1 MERTTAPAGPA
12 VGLGEQVRVAARL
25 AGRLRGYVR
34 RQLSP
39 EAIRRLVAAGLQERE
54 QRLLRML
61 EHVVFG
67 RPENPYGRLFA
78 HAGIGLAEMRGWLAE
93 HGLETTLGTL
103 AEAGIY
109 LSLDEFKGR
118 RPVRRGSLEFR
129 TSPHDFD
136 NPLSSRDISL
146 QTGGSR
152 GGGTRI
158 YLDLDNYGQDAAYH
172 YLMLEAFG
180 LLDRPAAVWAPMPP
194 FSAGMADLLRAMK
207 LARSPERWFAQTRPA
222 YDRRSWRHAL
232 LGDGLILGAR
242 LCGASPPRPEFTPL
256 DQAHTVAEW
265 LAAVRARGR
274 PGVVKTNVASGIRV
288 CLAARE
294 RGLDIS
300 GSFFRVDSEPLT
312 PARAGVF
319 ARADCSVANTY
330 AMTEAGWVG
339 VPCAR
344 AEVPDTCHLLSDR
357 IALVRREM
365 RSAHGAGAVANLYTT
380 LLPTTPKLML
390 NVDCGD
396 FSALSEAPCGCLF
409 DQLGY
414 RTRLHTIRSYD
425 KLTSEGMNFL
435 GDDLHRLLEEVLP
448 RRFGGSPLDY
458 QLVETE
464 SGDTG
469 LPQVVVVASPRV
481 GPLAEAAV
489 VGAVVEFLDHLPS
502 SGGTFGRRWQEAG
515 TLRLERRDP
524 TATGAGKM
532 LALHVSGRSQGQ
544 TSNPAA

>member
-1 MERTTAPAGPA
+1 M
-12 VGLGEQVRVAARL
+12 VARL
-25 AGRLRGYVR
+25 ARRLRGYVR
-34 RQLSP
+34 TPLQP
-39 EAIRRLVAAGLQERE
+39 GEIRRLVADGLRMRNE
-54 QRLLRML
+54 RLLRML
-61 EHVVFG
+61 EHVVFAH
-67 RPENPYGRLFA
+67 PENPYRRLLD
-78 HAGIGLAEMRGWLAE
+78 HVGVELADVRNSLAE
-93 HGLETTLGTL
+93 HGLEATLGTL
-103 AEAGIY
+103 ADAGVH

-136 NPLSSRDISL
+136 NPLSSRDIGL

-152 GGGTRI
+152 GSGTRI
-158 YLDLDNYGQDAAYH
+158 YLDLDNYAQDAAYH

-194 FSAGMADLLRAMK
+194 FSAGLADLLRAMK
-207 LARSPERWFAQTRPA
+207 LGRSPERWFAQTRPA
-222 YDRRSWRHAL
+222 YNGRSWRHAL
-232 LGDGLILGAR
+232 LGDGLILGSR
-242 LCGASPPRPEFTPL
+242 LSGASTPRPEFTPL
-256 DQAHTVAEW
+256 GEAHTVAEW
-265 LAAVRARGR
+265 LAASKSKGR
-274 PGVVKTNVASGIRV
+274 PAVVKTNVASGIRV

-312 PARAGVF
+312 PARAEAFSRVGC
-319 ARADCSVANTY
+319 AVANTY

-344 AEVPDTCHLLSDR
+344 AEVPDTCHLLSDK

-365 RSAHGAGAVANLYTT
+365 RTAHGAGAVANLYTT

-396 FSALSEAPCGCLF
+396 FSEVSEAPCGCLF
-409 DQLGY
+409 GELGF

-448 RRFGGSPLDY
+448 GRFGGSPLDY

-464 SGDTG
+464 SEDTG

-481 GPLAEAAV
+481 GPLDEAAV
-489 VGAVVEFLDHLPS
+489 VGAVVEFLNHLPS
-502 SGGTFGRRWQEAG
+502 SGGMFGRRWQEAG
-515 TLRLERRDP
+515 TLRLERREP

-532 LALHVSGRSQGQ
+532 LALHVSGRSHARRSD
-544 TSNPAA
+544 TAT

>member
-1 MERTTAPAGPA
+1 MQRTTAPEGSA
-12 VGLGEQVRVAARL
+12 VRLGDQLRVAARL
-25 AGRLRGYVR
+25 ARRLRGHVR
-34 RQLSP
+34 RTLRP
-39 EAIRRLVAAGLQERE
+39 EDARRLIADGLRRRDE
-54 QRLLRML
+54 RLLAML
-61 EHVVFG
+61 EHVVFA
-67 RPENPYGRLFA
+67 RPANPYRRLLD
-78 HAGIGLAEMRGWLAE
+78 HVGVGLADIRQSLVV
-93 HGLETTLGTL
+93 HGVETTLGTL
-103 AEAGIY
+103 ADAGVY

-136 NPLSSRDISL
+136 NPLSVRDISL

-172 YLMLEAFG
+172 HLMLEAFG

-194 FSAGMADLLRAMK
+194 FSAGLADLLRAMK
-207 LARSPERWFAQTRPA
+207 LGRLPERWFAQTRPA
-222 YDRRSWRHAL
+222 YDRRSWRHAM
-232 LGDGLILGAR
+232 LGDGLILGSR
-242 LCGASPPRPEFTPL
+242 LCGAATPRPEFTPL
-256 DQAHTVAEW
+256 GEAHIVAGW
-265 LAAVRARGR
+265 LAASRAKGR

-294 RGLDIS
+294 RGLDIT

-312 PARAGVF
+312 PARAQVF
-319 ARADCSVANTY
+319 AREGCGVANTY

-344 AEVPDTCHLLSDR
+344 AEQPDACHLLTDK
-357 IALVRREM
+357 IAVVRRDM
-365 RSAHGAGAVANLYTT
+365 RTAYGAGATANLYTT
-380 LLPTTPKLML
+380 LLSTTPKLML

-396 FSALSEAPCGCLF
+396 FSAVSEAPCGCLF
-409 DQLGY
+409 GELGY

-448 RRFGGSPLDY
+448 DRFGGSPLDY
-458 QLVETE
+458 QLVEAE
-464 SGDTG
+464 AEGTG
-469 LPQVVVVASPRV
+469 LPQVVVVASPRL
-481 GPLAEAAV
+481 GPLDETAV
-489 VGAVVEFLDHLPS
+489 VGVVIEFLNHLPS

-515 TLRLERRDP
+515 TLRLERREP
-524 TATGAGKM
+524 AATGAGKM
-532 LALHVSGRSQGQ
+532 MALHVSGRGQGPAPD
-544 TSNPAA
+544 TSA